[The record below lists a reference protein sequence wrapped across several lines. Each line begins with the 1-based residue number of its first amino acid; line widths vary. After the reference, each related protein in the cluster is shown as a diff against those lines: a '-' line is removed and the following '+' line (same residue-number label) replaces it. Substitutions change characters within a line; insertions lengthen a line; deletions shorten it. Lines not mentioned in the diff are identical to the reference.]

1 LTSHVLR
8 QVYPN
13 LMITLTSCQRQRAS
27 GWLSV
32 LRASH
37 AHSQLRC
44 RPRLLNHTQST
55 ASGGEGLWLM
65 VTHKSATL
73 GGLLCRGN
81 PLSSV
86 CGDKTRVG
94 WWSVSSGRRDRLDV
108 CPLCPLA
115 AILWALQQAFTGWQ
129 RGGAWNQLGRRVRL
143 LPQPLGVIRKLATP
157 SGLPRW

>member
-1 LTSHVLR
+1 
-8 QVYPN
+8 
-13 LMITLTSCQRQRAS
+13 MITLTSCQRQRAS

-44 RPRLLNHTQST
+44 RPRLLSHTQST

-65 VTHKSATL
+65 VTTKSATL

-86 CGDKTRVG
+86 CGDKTRVE
-94 WWSVSSGRRDRLDV
+94 WWSVSSCRRDRLDV

-129 RGGAWNQLGRRVRL
+129 RGGRGTNSAGGFGSSPN
-143 LPQPLGVIRKLATP
+143 P
-157 SGLPRW
+157 SVLYASWRPHRACPEW